1 MNVQKLDTEY
11 VYKNCS
17 QTHTVNVMKHLKEV
31 SILADALANEV
42 NSLNPLC
49 ATLGDGKRANM
60 LMLAQK
66 IQELTK

>member
-1 MNVQKLDTEY
+1 
-11 VYKNCS
+11 
-17 QTHTVNVMKHLKEV
+17 MKHLKEI
-31 SILADALANEV
+31 SILADALAKEV

-60 LMLAQK
+60 LVLAQK